1 MTPFPVRTVPL
12 LLAVALGPACRGTT
26 TDVQEPDA
34 PEAARVTAPADRP
47 APLED
52 PSFQQIPSRG
62 GDYTLCW
69 RPVAGRV
76 PRNTNFELEVWLFAG
91 ETPVPGAELFVRGW
105 MPDHAHGM
113 LHVPRTVD
121 QGDGSYRV
129 SGMLLH
135 MRGHWQLFFDIV
147 VDGSADVAECEL
159 DL

>member
-1 MTPFPVRTVPL
+1 MASVRAPTVPL
-12 LLAVALGPACRGTT
+12 LVALAIAAACRGTT
-26 TDVQEPDA
+26 ATVQEPDA
-34 PEAARVTAPADRP
+34 PTPVPVAAPANRP

-52 PSFQQIPSRG
+52 PSFHRIQSRG
-62 GDYTLCW
+62 GGYTLCW

-76 PRNTNFELEVWLFAG
+76 PRNANFELEVWLFAG
-91 ETPVPGAELFVRGW
+91 TEPVPGVELYVRGW

-135 MRGHWQLFFDIV
+135 MRGHWQLFFDLV
-147 VDGSADVAECEL
+147 RDGSADVAECEL